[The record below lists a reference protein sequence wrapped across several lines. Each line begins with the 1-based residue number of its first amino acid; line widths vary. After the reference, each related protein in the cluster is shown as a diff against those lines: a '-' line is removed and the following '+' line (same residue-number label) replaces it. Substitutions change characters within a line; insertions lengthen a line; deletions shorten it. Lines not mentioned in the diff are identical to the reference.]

1 MDDGNQ
7 RLEVGSFNA
16 VLFEQANSLEGE
28 GLAGFCFLFKAVGY
42 RVQVD
47 GVSPKAFLFGV

>member
-7 RLEVGSFNA
+7 RLEVGYLNA

-28 GLAGFCFLFKAVGY
+28 GLTGFCFLFKAIGY

-47 GVSPKAFLFGV
+47 GMSPKAFLFSV